1 MMDNKLVGNV
11 SNEELKQQLMENPDF
26 AGGWTGEDRECTFF
40 GLRRDLEAQELTML
54 FQNSDGLDEIV
65 YIALMPSV
73 EPRHYDAWMRKPGED
88 CMTLVLHCKA
98 ADLHEMHHQL
108 MLRLPEL
115 QMI

>member
-26 AGGWTGEDRECTFF
+26 AGGWTGEDGECTFF

-73 EPRHYDAWMRKPGED
+73 EPRHYDAWMRKTGEQN
-88 CMTLVLHCKA
+88 MRLVLHCKA